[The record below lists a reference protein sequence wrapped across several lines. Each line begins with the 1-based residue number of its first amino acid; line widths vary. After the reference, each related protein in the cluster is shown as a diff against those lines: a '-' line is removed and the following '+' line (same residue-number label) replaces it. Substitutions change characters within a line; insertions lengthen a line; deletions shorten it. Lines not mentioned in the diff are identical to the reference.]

1 MDEEFTEL
9 VLRAVEQIPPGQA
22 TTYGDIALYLGRGG
36 PRQVGHV
43 MSRVGGSV
51 AWWRVVRADGRP
63 VRGLEHEALARLAAD
78 GTPLHSGRV
87 DLGRARH
94 RFEHEPGGERADTP

>member
-9 VLRAVEQIPPGQA
+9 VLGAVERVPPGQA
-22 TTYGDIALYLGRGG
+22 TTYGDIARFLGRGG
-36 PRQVGHV
+36 PRQVGQV

-63 VRGLEHEALARLAAD
+63 VRGLEHEALARLQAD
-78 GTPLHSGRV
+78 GTPLRAERV
-87 DLGRARH
+87 DLALARYP
-94 RFEHEPGGERADTP
+94 FEQGLDTDPADTP

>member
-22 TTYGDIALYLGRGG
+22 TTYGDIAQFLGRGG
-36 PRQVGHV
+36 PRQVGQV

-51 AWWRVVRADGRP
+51 AWWRVLRADGRP
-63 VRGLEHEALARLAAD
+63 VRGLESQALARLAAE
-78 GTPLHSGRV
+78 GAPLHGERV
-87 DLGRARH
+87 DLGRARY
-94 RFEHEPGGERADTP
+94 RFEP

>member
-22 TTYGDIALYLGRGG
+22 TTYGDIAQFLGRGG
-36 PRQVGHV
+36 PRQVGQV
-43 MSRVGGSV
+43 MSRVGGTV

-63 VRGLEHEALARLAAD
+63 VRGLENEALARLEAD
-78 GTPLHSGRV
+78 DTPLRGERV
-87 DLGRARH
+87 DLALARH
-94 RFEHEPGGERADTP
+94 KFVDE

>member
-1 MDEEFTEL
+1 LDEEFTEL
-9 VLRAVEQIPPGQA
+9 VLRAVEQIPPGRV
-22 TTYGDIALYLGRGG
+22 TTYGDIAQFLGRGG
-36 PRQVGHV
+36 PRQVGQV

-63 VRGLEHEALARLAAD
+63 VRGLEGQALARLAAD
-78 GTPLHSGRV
+78 GAPLHGDRV

-94 RFEHEPGGERADTP
+94 RFEDT

>member
-22 TTYGDIALYLGRGG
+22 TTYGDIARYLGRGG
-36 PRQVGHV
+36 PRQVGQV

-51 AWWRVVRADGRP
+51 TWWRVVRADGRP
-63 VRGLEHEALARLAAD
+63 VRGLEHQALARLKAD
-78 GTPLHSGRV
+78 GTPLLGERV
-87 DLGRARH
+87 DLRLARYD
-94 RFEHEPGGERADTP
+94 FEA